1 MTFYQQ
7 YQVLWPELFVTAEM
21 PGDRMAGYRQQLTT
35 TTPAAKLDNRGSGA
49 ERLGRHCDCAW
60 GHE

>member
-21 PGDRMAGYRQQLTT
+21 PGDRMAGYRQTT
-35 TTPAAKLDNRGSGA
+35 APARRAAAKPGDRDSGA
-49 ERLGRHCDCAW
+49 GHCAPLLLCVAS
-60 GHE
+60 